1 VSLISHVEAAI
12 EVAGRHGVGLVP
24 ELRARIGRW
33 ARRPPAP
40 PRPVSLGELE
50 RRLADLG
57 AARGRDLLIH
67 SSWDGLR
74 QVHGKPSDILDLL
87 RSFAGPEA
95 TLVMPSHPVEQ
106 RQDGLPVFDVERSP
120 TRMGLL
126 AEYLRR
132 TPGTRR
138 GAFPIAPVCALG
150 PAAER
155 YTRDFRQESGGTPYG
170 RGSPW
175 YTICERGGQVLVLGI
190 APVRA
195 LTLMHVAFDLLGD
208 ANPIPDF
215 YYEATWLVV
224 HGGAAE
230 RWTVRRP
237 ERALEKYLATYAF
250 GRMMTRAGV
259 VAERADDG
267 LRLAC
272 VDAGRFLDWHLPI
285 ARDAGFPY
293 WGFPRARR

>member
-1 VSLISHVEAAI
+1 VSVVSQVTAAI

-33 ARRPPAP
+33 ARRPPGP
-40 PRPVSLGELE
+40 LHPVSLAELE
-50 RRLADLG
+50 RRLEDLG
-57 AARGRDLLIH
+57 AARGRDLIVH

-74 QVHGKPSDILDLL
+74 QVQGKPSEILDLL
-87 RSFAGPEA
+87 CAFAGPDA
-95 TLVMPSHPVEQ
+95 TLVMPSHPIAQ
-106 RQDGLPVFDVERSP
+106 RKDGLPFFDVQRSP
-120 TRMGLL
+120 TGMGLL
-126 AEYLRR
+126 AESLRR
-132 TPGTRR
+132 TRGTRR

-155 YTRDFRQESGGTPYG
+155 YTRDFRRESDATPYG

-175 YTICERGGQVLVLGI
+175 HTISERGGQVLLLGI
-190 APVRA
+190 APERA
-195 LTLMHVAFDLLGD
+195 LTLVHVAFDLLGD
-208 ANPIPDF
+208 DSPIRDLHHQ
-215 YYEATWLVV
+215 ETWIVV
-224 HGGAAE
+224 DGGATE
-230 RWTVRRP
+230 RWTVRPHRP
-237 ERALEKYLATYAF
+237 AVEKYLATYMF

-272 VDAGRFLDWHLPI
+272 VDARRFLDWHLPI
-285 ARDAGFPY
+285 ARDTGFPY